1 MGCEKRWV
9 ARDEE
14 FLDAFSGLRYC
25 HHIGKRCAVRGSLV
39 SCSRFFASGETV
51 LLYLFLCSICS
62 PCSVSP
68 IVRWTCRRDDY
79 RVVFPSFA
87 AQITPSVAAIE
98 QPLCRPHQR
107 HQHHRLYSLPFE

>member
-39 SCSRFFASGETV
+39 SCSRFFASGETLAV
-51 LLYLFLCSICS
+51 
-62 PCSVSP
+62 
-68 IVRWTCRRDDY
+68 
-79 RVVFPSFA
+79 
-87 AQITPSVAAIE
+87 
-98 QPLCRPHQR
+98 
-107 HQHHRLYSLPFE
+107 SLPLLDLLALLGLSDRALDLPT